1 MKFPNACNIFV
12 ETVSPCASVLSNERS
27 GSRQELASVM
37 PKEEPAG
44 QGLSE
49 N

>member
-1 MKFPNACNIFV
+1 
-12 ETVSPCASVLSNERS
+12 VLSNERS

-37 PKEEPAG
+37 QKEEPAG
-44 QGLSE
+44 QCPSE